1 MWWRGFFRKFNS
13 WLAGFLTLFYNF
25 LIVFLSHFVQCP
37 LFALRSIFVL
47 AWTVIGLLANLMA
60 TSLAVF
66 GTQCIYKLYLYLQL
80 CSCSYVCISAA
91 ATALSGRW
99 LLLWQFSALS
109 NASDKCQGMTAGHTH
124 AQQTSTHLHM
134 HNENHSQ
141 SQPGESGTRQDLPD
155 KPKPQPSLNLCNMEA
170 AQAQPF
176 CLCDTLTEQL
186 FI

>member
-1 MWWRGFFRKFNS
+1 
-13 WLAGFLTLFYNF
+13 
-25 LIVFLSHFVQCP
+25 
-37 LFALRSIFVL
+37 
-47 AWTVIGLLANLMA
+47 MA

-80 CSCSYVCISAA
+80 CSCSYGCISAA

-124 AQQTSTHLHM
+124 AHAQQTRTHLHM

-155 KPKPQPSLNLCNMEA
+155 KPKPQPSLNLWNMEA